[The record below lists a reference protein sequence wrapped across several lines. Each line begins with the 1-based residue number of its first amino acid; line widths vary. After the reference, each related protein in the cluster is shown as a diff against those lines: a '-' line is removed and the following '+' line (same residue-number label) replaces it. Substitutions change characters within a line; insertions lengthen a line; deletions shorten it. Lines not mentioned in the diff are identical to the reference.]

1 MELLH
6 SFYLRAWH
14 SPTAT
19 ARILLVLSRRRL
31 RTEVFSVTVAA
42 DPGFDDIEIQVRAD
56 EATAE
61 RLRHQFA
68 RVVEVVAVRHTEG
81 LPEARRAAGG
91 PPDPTFALAAGD

>member
-6 SFYLRAWH
+6 TFRIRAWH
-14 SPTAT
+14 SPSAT

-31 RTEVFSVTVAA
+31 RAEALHVAVA
-42 DPGFDDIEIQVRAD
+42 DDPGFDDIEIRVRTG
-56 EATAE
+56 EAAAE

-81 LPEARRAAGG
+81 LPAERTPG
-91 PPDPTFALAAGD
+91 PPLDMPLAAGD

>member
-6 SFYLRAWH
+6 SFQLRAWH
-14 SPTAT
+14 SPPAI

-31 RTEVFSVTVAA
+31 RAESIHVAVA
-42 DPGFDDIEIQVRAD
+42 EDPGFDDIEIRVRTGDA
-56 EATAE
+56 AAE

-81 LPEARRAAGG
+81 LPAERTPG
-91 PPDPTFALAAGD
+91 PPLDIPFAAGD

>member
-6 SFYLRAWH
+6 SFQLRAWH
-14 SPTAT
+14 SPPAI

-31 RTEVFSVTVAA
+31 RAEAIHVTVAE
-42 DPGFDDIEIQVRAD
+42 DPGFDDIEIRVRTGDA
-56 EATAE
+56 AAE

-81 LPEARRAAGG
+81 LPAERLPG
-91 PPDPTFALAAGD
+91 PPLDMPFAAGD

>member
-6 SFYLRAWH
+6 TFHLRAWH
-14 SPTAT
+14 SPTAI

-31 RTEVFSVTVAA
+31 RAEALHVAVDD
-42 DPGFDDIEIQVRAD
+42 DPGFDDIEIRVRTGDA
-56 EATAE
+56 AAE

-81 LPEARRAAGG
+81 PPADRALP
-91 PPDPTFALAAGD
+91 PPLDVPFAAGD